1 MPRKSVPSRKE
12 PLNHLRQFSIVKL
25 STLQNSFS
33 LEVTKTKF
41 SEIAIDAIKISLS
54 DDLLVD
60 NASKIN
66 ADIINKNYN
75 LQSGIEKMRR
85 LYS

>member
-1 MPRKSVPSRKE
+1 MHGTFPIQS
-12 PLNHLRQFSIVKL
+12 LNSAAHHFIDNGINGFIVDPWDINSIV
-25 STLQNSFS
+25 
-33 LEVTKTKF
+33 
-41 SEIAIDAIKISLS
+41 DAIKISLS

-85 LYS
+85 LYL